1 MHGQFLFLKIFG
13 LTVKHM
19 NCIRCHHTDEAHES
33 TENDSLVKRGKCMIP
48 TCHCRQYSDAIKKID
63 EELL

>member
-1 MHGQFLFLKIFG
+1 MHGRFLFLKIFG
-13 LTVKHM
+13 FIVKLM
-19 NCIRCHHTDEAHES
+19 NCVRCHHTDESHES

>member
-33 TENDSLVKRGKCMIP
+33 TENDSLVKRGKCMIQ
-48 TCHCRQYSDAIKKID
+48 TCHCGQYSDAIKKID

>member
-1 MHGQFLFLKIFG
+1 
-13 LTVKHM
+13 M
-19 NCIRCHHTDEAHES
+19 NCIKCHHTDESHES

-48 TCHCRQYSDAIKKID
+48 ACHCSQYSDAIKKID

>member
-1 MHGQFLFLKIFG
+1 
-13 LTVKHM
+13 M
-19 NCIRCHHTDEAHES
+19 NCVRCHHTDESHES

>member
-1 MHGQFLFLKIFG
+1 MHGQFLSLKISG
-13 LTVKHM
+13 SSIRYM
-19 NCIRCHHTDEAHES
+19 NCIKCHHTDESHES

-48 TCHCRQYSDAIKKID
+48 VCHCSQYSDAIKKID

>member
-1 MHGQFLFLKIFG
+1 MHVQFLFLKIFG
-13 LTVKHM
+13 FIVKLM
-19 NCIRCHHTDEAHES
+19 NCVRCHHTDESHES

>member
-1 MHGQFLFLKIFG
+1 MHGQFLFLEIFG

-19 NCIRCHHTDEAHES
+19 NCRRCHHTDEAHES

-48 TCHCRQYSDAIKKID
+48 TCHCAQYSDAIKKID